1 MSFSLFASVLCT
13 ALPSATPLE
22 FPALAQDGRVAVQAG
37 VHVTP
42 THLVAR
48 NYSNV
53 PQLFVF
59 VDARND
65 QRSLRALG
73 AGASFEFDYPREA
86 LETVR
91 LEVLT
96 SDLGV
101 WSFTGVLDLSGAL
114 QSGEQTF
121 WIQNR
126 AGRATTWLQNGAEL
140 VELSPDTTVLPDV
153 WRANVDANLAAPAC
167 APTHVPV
174 VTPSN
179 RPKGDAPPKLERR
192 PLPPV

>member
-22 FPALAQDGRVAVQAG
+22 FPALAQDGSVAVQAG

-48 NYSNV
+48 NFSNV
-53 PQLFVF
+53 PQLVVF

-65 QRSLRALG
+65 QKSLRPLG
-73 AGASFEFDYPREA
+73 AGASLEFDYPRDA
-86 LETVR
+86 LQNVR
-91 LEVLT
+91 LELLT
-96 SDLGV
+96 CDAGV
-101 WSFTGVLDLSGAL
+101 WSFTGELDLSGVLAN
-114 QSGEQTF
+114 GERTF
-121 WIQNR
+121 WIQNH
-126 AGRATTWLQNGAEL
+126 AGIATVWSQAGSELTL
-140 VELSPDTTVLPDV
+140 VERELTVLPAAL
-153 WRANVDANLAAPAC
+153 RAGAEANLAAPAC

>member
-59 VDARND
+59 VDVRND

-73 AGASFEFDYPREA
+73 AGASLEYDYPREA
-86 LETVR
+86 LENVR
-91 LEVLT
+91 LEVLAC
-96 SDLGV
+96 DAGA
-101 WSFTGVLDLSGAL
+101 WSFSGLLDLSGAL
-114 QSGEQTF
+114 SSGEQTLWF
-121 WIQNR
+121 QNH
-126 AGRATTWLQNGAEL
+126 AGRATTWLQNGTEL
-140 VELSPDTTVLPDV
+140 VELHPDATVLPAP
-153 WRANVDANLAAPAC
+153 WHTSLDANLAAPAC